1 MAIISLEMPQAKFA
15 EAEKLLAHIPGGAEK
30 AVARALNRALEGA
43 RTEAAQLMKERYTM
57 KVGDFKKQFV
67 IAKASPGNLT
77 ARILTRGARAA
88 ITDFKHLPQNP
99 PRQKGIP
106 VAARKK
112 ITTEIVAGQT
122 KGWSHAFLARMKSG
136 HLGLWTR
143 SDTEMTKKGH
153 ALIHEFFSLGTP
165 QMFGYGPIIRRVM
178 ETARERL
185 DRELEHQIQFLLSGG
200 N

>member
-1 MAIISLEMPQAKFA
+1 MAILSLEMPQGRFE
-15 EAEKLLAHIPGGAEK
+15 EARKLLAHIPGGAEK
-30 AVARALNRALEGA
+30 AVARALNRAMEGA
-43 RTEAAQLMKERYTM
+43 RTEAARLMKDRYTM

-67 IAKASPGNLT
+67 IVKASPGNLV
-77 ARILTRGARAA
+77 ARIMTRGARVAV
-88 ITDFKHLPQNP
+88 TEFKHTPQNP

-112 ITTEIVAGQT
+112 VTTEIVAGQT

-143 SDTEMTKKGH
+143 SNTETTKKGK
-153 ALIHEFFSLGTP
+153 ALIHEFFSLGVP
-165 QMFGYGPIIRRVM
+165 HMFGYGPIIRRVV
-178 ETARERL
+178 ETASERL
-185 DRELEHQIQFLLSGG
+185 DKELDHQIQFLLSGG